1 MFLSRKKE
9 KIIQTKTEELDLY
22 PILHIADSMKRYQK
36 KLVVSEVASLN
47 ELQDI
52 QNAFDLVLEEN
63 QKLNENLSAFHEV
76 FSNVGEVSEQFS
88 SVQENINEA
97 VGQAEKQVDGLKNS
111 SLQVQE
117 QFTEIEKT
125 FQSFQVSVEKIEE
138 CMKQIVAIA
147 NQTNMLAL
155 NASIEA
161 ARAGEQGRG
170 FAVVAN
176 EVKNLADEIKKLVS
190 NVDISI
196 KDVHQDTDLLNSS
209 IEESKQALSQ
219 SVNEVDAAYNV
230 FNEIIDAA
238 SGADAVKNEITS
250 ALSTSESQLNSIQN
264 SFSETEYQFQNVLG
278 HIEKANDLGTT
289 KSTMFE
295 DIDNMISQIQP
306 IIGELKGKKIIVE
319 E

>member
-9 KIIQTKTEELDLY
+9 KIIQTEELDLY

-36 KLVVSEVASLN
+36 KLVFNEVASLN
-47 ELQDI
+47 ELQEI
-52 QNAFDLVLEEN
+52 ETAFDLVLEEN
-63 QKLNENLSAFHEV
+63 QKLNENLTAFHEV
-76 FSNVGEVSEQFS
+76 FSTVGEVSEQFS
-88 SVQENINEA
+88 SVQANISEA
-97 VGQAEKQVDGLKNS
+97 VQQAEKQVDGLKNS

-117 QFTEIEKT
+117 QFTEIENT
-125 FQSFQVSVEKIEE
+125 FKNFQTSVEKIEA

-176 EVKNLADEIKKLVS
+176 EVKSLADEIKGLVS

-196 KDVHQDTDLLNSS
+196 KDVHEDTNLLNDS
-209 IEESKQALSQ
+209 IEESKEALSQ
-219 SVNEVDAAYNV
+219 SVNEVDAAYTV

-238 SGADAVKNEITS
+238 SGADTVRNEIVS
-250 ALSTSESQLNSIQN
+250 ALSESESQLNSIQS
-264 SFSETEYQFQNVLG
+264 SFSETEYQFKNVLG

-295 DIDNMISQIQP
+295 DIDNMISQIHP
-306 IIGELKGKKIIVE
+306 IVGEMKGKKVIISE

>member
-22 PILHIADSMKRYQK
+22 PIVHIADSMKRYQK

-76 FSNVGEVSEQFS
+76 FSTVGEVSEQFS

-111 SLQVQE
+111 SLQVQQ

-196 KDVHQDTDLLNSS
+196 KDVHKDTDLLNFS

-219 SVNEVDAAYNV
+219 SVSEVDAAYNV

-250 ALSTSESQLNSIQN
+250 ALSTSESQLNSIQS

-306 IIGELKGKKIIVE
+306 IVGELKGKKIIVQE
-319 E
+319 